1 MEKGKVSVK
10 RKIERKRNNKMKF
23 QAKVIVSLK
32 EGVLDP
38 QGQTIGNALSDLGFE
53 KVLKVGTGKIFTLDI
68 DAETKADAAQV
79 ASEAASKLLANPVI
93 EKFDVEV
100 IL

>member
-1 MEKGKVSVK
+1 
-10 RKIERKRNNKMKF
+10 MKF
-23 QAKVIVSLK
+23 QAKVVVSLK

-38 QGQTIGNALSDLGFE
+38 QGQTIGNALADLGFD
-53 KVLKVGTGKIFTLDI
+53 KVLKVRTGKIFTLDI
-68 DAETKADAAQV
+68 DAETEADAAQV